1 MSEGHRLRLQI
12 RQVETGAYL
21 ATSDDLPG
29 LVAQGR
35 TEAEAT
41 GISQEVARKL
51 IESCREHGVPLT
63 DGLHPMD
70 KAGVELIIWVGWQV
84 LPGGRGTGNY
94 VCWDIHSIDRQAEAT
109 KSGGTVI
116 PAIERRLQ
124 ITWQVYRRGY
134 SRRFCNKPSS
144 P

>member
-1 MSEGHRLRLQI
+1 MSEEYRLRLQI
-12 RQVETGAYL
+12 KQVETGAYL
-21 ATSDDLPG
+21 TTSDDLPG

-63 DGLHPMD
+63 DGLHPMG

-84 LPGGRGTGNY
+84 LPGDRGPANY
-94 VCWDIHSIDRQAEAT
+94 ACWDIHSIDRQVEVT
-109 KSGGTVI
+109 KPGGTVI
-116 PAIERRLQ
+116 PAIERRFQ
-124 ITWQVYRRGY
+124 ITR
-134 SRRFCNKPSS
+134 
-144 P
+144 